1 MFDLIQHLQLPNL
14 RHIAVVHETGVD
26 AAFVLPTFVHAAAL
40 TLQRPIIV
48 VSTHQLFLHYA
59 HVCRKLGGPLH
70 LAHLPLDRFLFIDA
84 LSRYYVD
91 PTAPAP
97 TAKLPVVSSAPYS
110 ETTEP
115 AKGNVVYLHHHADV
129 LATLADL
136 IVEQVRQEG
145 PSLILLDD
153 LMPFV
158 FSDAITS
165 SDLVLFVRRILALAE
180 ETNSTLLS
188 TAQNNVGDPD
198 GDMLARALPS
208 LADTVLAIKALQSG
222 YSRDVD
228 GQLLIVRGKRAM
240 ARNPTALPEP
250 VHLQFKV
257 GDKGINY
264 FGHGLAAALV

>member
-26 AAFVLPTFVHAAAL
+26 AAFVLPTFVHAAAHS
-40 TLQRPIIV
+40 LQRPVIV

-70 LAHLPLDRFLFIDA
+70 LAHLPPDRFLFIDA

-91 PTAPAP
+91 PTTPAPA
-97 TAKLPVVSSAPYS
+97 ANLPVAPSAPYS
-110 ETTEP
+110 KTTEP
-115 AKGNVVYLHHHADV
+115 AKGNIVYLHHYADV
-129 LATLADL
+129 LATLANL
-136 IVEQVRQEG
+136 IAAHVQQAG

-158 FSDAITS
+158 FSEAVTPNDI
-165 SDLVLFVRRILALAE
+165 VLFVRRILALAE

-188 TAQNNVGDPD
+188 TAQNNVGDLD

-208 LADTVLAIKALQSG
+208 LADTVLVIKALQSG

-228 GQLLIVRGKRAM
+228 GQLLVVRGKRAM
-240 ARNPTALPEP
+240 ARNPTTLPEP

-257 GDKGINY
+257 GDKGISY

>member
-1 MFDLIQHLQLPNL
+1 MFDLIQHLQLSNL
-14 RHIAVVHETGVD
+14 RHMAVVHETGVD
-26 AAFVLPTFVHAAAL
+26 AAFVLPTFVHAAAH
-40 TLQRPIIV
+40 TLQRPVVV

-70 LAHLPLDRFLFIDA
+70 LAHLPNDRFLFIDA

-91 PTAPAP
+91 PTLPAG
-97 TAKLPVVSSAPYS
+97 ANLPVAPPAPYS
-110 ETTEP
+110 KTTEP

-136 IVEQVRQEG
+136 IAGQVRQSG

-153 LMPFV
+153 LMPFI
-158 FSDAITS
+158 FSEAVTS
-165 SDLVLFVRRILALAE
+165 HDVVLFVRRILALAE
-180 ETNSTLLS
+180 ETNSALLS

-208 LADTVLAIKALQSG
+208 LADTVLVVKALQSG

-228 GQLLIVRGKRAM
+228 GQLLVVRGKRAM
-240 ARNPTALPEP
+240 ARNPTMLPEP

-257 GDKGINY
+257 GDKGISY